1 MAASA
6 GAGAMFP
13 TMQMQTNKQNVG
25 GSSVLRG
32 LSTKKRMLDTQVNG
46 NSLVDERACYK
57 PKERV
62 SHYSLNHPL
71 EGGVIP
77 IA

>member
-13 TMQMQTNKQNVG
+13 IPTIQMQTNKQNAG
-25 GSSVLRG
+25 GNSVLRG

-62 SHYSLNHPL
+62 SHHSL
-71 EGGVIP
+71 
-77 IA
+77 